1 VVVIAIIEAIM
12 GIMLDTAGVMDIVV
26 TMMDIEVD
34 TAVIIVAETIAVT
47 ANWPT
52 LLKRNWF

>member
-1 VVVIAIIEAIM
+1 
-12 GIMLDTAGVMDIVV
+12 MDIVV

-34 TAVIIVAETIAVT
+34 TAVIIVAGTTAVT